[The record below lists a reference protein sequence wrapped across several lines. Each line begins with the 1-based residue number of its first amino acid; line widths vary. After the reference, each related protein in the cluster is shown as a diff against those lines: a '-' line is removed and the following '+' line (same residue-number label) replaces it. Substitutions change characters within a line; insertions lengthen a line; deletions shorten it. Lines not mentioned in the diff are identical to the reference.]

1 MSHRPSRFLIVYAP
15 ITKQHLRT
23 IDAKYYI
30 LIRDTVADQL
40 SIEPTTETR
49 NRKPLKRPVV
59 FMATWEIR
67 FGPQNRFRVYY
78 DIDHDQMQVLVLA
91 IGYKHGDRVVLGGEE
106 IAL

>member
-1 MSHRPSRFLIVYAP
+1 MPPRTPRFLIVYAP

-23 IDAKYYI
+23 IDAKYYP
-30 LIRDTVADQL
+30 LIRDTVAEQL
-40 SIEPTTETR
+40 SVEPITETR

-78 DIDHDQMQVLVLA
+78 DIDREQMQVLVLA
-91 IGYKHGDRVVLGGEE
+91 IGSKHGNQVVIGREE
-106 IAL
+106 IPL

>member
-1 MSHRPSRFLIVYAP
+1 MPHTPPRFLIVYAP

-23 IDAKYYI
+23 IDAKYYT
-30 LIRDTVADQL
+30 LIRDTVAEHL
-40 SIEPTTETR
+40 SIEPITETR

-78 DIDHDQMQVLVLA
+78 DVDREQMQVLVLA
-91 IGYKHGDRVVLGGEE
+91 IGSKHGNQVVIGREE
-106 IAL
+106 IPL